1 MHCLEHLTTSTL
13 FACDENYLDLN
24 ETKTKELIRDF
35 RKACDHPKPGVIHAE
50 TIERMDSYKYSGTSS
65 IPNSGSIKTE
75 SIVKRGQQ
83 RILLMRKLN
92 SFNVS
97 ETVLCSFY
105 YSFILL

>member
-50 TIERMDSYKYSGTSS
+50 TIERMDSYKYSGTVFDSKLRFDK
-65 IPNSGSIKTE
+65 NRVHCQEGTTE
-75 SIVKRGQQ
+75 NP
-83 RILLMRKLN
+83 LDA
-92 SFNVS
+92 
-97 ETVLCSFY
+97 
-105 YSFILL
+105 